1 MPIRRFPRELYYGFL
16 CLSWFRSWECR
27 LTRILLLVFS
37 LCSYPSG
44 QIGFIIAT
52 KGRATCKKPVRKPV
66 DEAVLRYYT
75 PELHEAAFVLPAF
88 CKRQIEG
95 EKK

>member
-1 MPIRRFPRELYYGFL
+1 LEDNVCFLRLEMSSDPPSASSSVFPP
-16 CLSWFRSWECR
+16 C
-27 LTRILLLVFS
+27 IN
-37 LCSYPSG
+37 SYPSG
-44 QIGFIIAT
+44 QIGFILAT
-52 KGRATCKKPVRKPV
+52 KGRASCKKPVRKPV

-95 EKK
+95 ENK

>member
-1 MPIRRFPRELYYGFL
+1 MVP
-16 CLSWFRSWECR
+16 
-27 LTRILLLVFS
+27 LLGMSSDTHFASSIFSLV